1 MNAAVAE
8 PRDELEGLVD
18 EWMEPSVRRYLD
30 LLPNAA
36 EVRDDGDGRCQC
48 SVSVGWSGFSP
59 SWSRNFNSAMSR
71 VLACSSLRTGSDRR
85 RTSFGS
91 P

>member
-8 PRDELEGLVD
+8 PQDELEGLID
-18 EWMEPSVRRYLD
+18 KWIEPSVRRYLD
-30 LLPNAA
+30 LA

-59 SWSRNFNSAMSR
+59 SWSRNFNSAASR
-71 VLACSSLRTGSDRR
+71 VVVCSSFRTGSD
-85 RTSFGS
+85 
-91 P
+91 